1 MADQT
6 LVPRASSPRARHLAA
21 KPVRAGYR
29 PEVQGLRALAV
40 LMVVTY
46 HIWFGRVSGGVDI
59 FLLISAF
66 LMTLSFLKKGDAG
79 LGPGL
84 VKYWLHTF
92 SRLLPAAATALLGT
106 LAATWLFVPQA
117 RWHGILE
124 QSWASIGY
132 FQNWFLAS
140 EAVDYYAND
149 HAGASPLQHFWSL
162 SVQGQIFIL
171 WPLLFAAAALAAKLF
186 RVRFRT
192 VVLVVFGTVFA
203 GSLAFSVWETNT
215 SQGFAYFDTRARLW
229 EFALGTLLAV
239 ALPYIKLPRP
249 AAVAAGWTGLG
260 AMLSAGFVLDVEG
273 QFPGYVALWPL
284 VAAALIIMA
293 GTSGSS
299 FGADRY
305 LSLGPLVK
313 LGGISYA
320 LYLWH
325 WPILVIFM
333 IRTGQE
339 SVGLRD
345 GAAIIALSLILAWA
359 TTALIER
366 PLLRP
371 GFMKKR
377 RGQAV
382 SIFIALCLM
391 AGATAGWQE
400 YNRAEAEAAAAHS
413 RQMAAEAK
421 ARGDVFTIEQKNNP
435 GALSLREAD
444 LPAGTVDAALI
455 PTADMLGAEWGK
467 IGPACEGGMVPVGN
481 EELAKSC
488 QHLPGK
494 EGAKTILAIGNSH
507 TQQWLGAMKPMAEEH
522 GYEVVFLS
530 KGGCSFGIDVPE
542 RDQACNDFNAAAL
555 AYALELAPDVV
566 FTVATAAHPET
577 SQETPAPGLPSATA
591 ALSEA
596 GIKVVGIRDNPRFAF
611 DMFKCIEDSGAES
624 AECTKLKSEKLAEV
638 SPAAELQSQAPG
650 LTLMDLT
657 DQICPKDTCP
667 PVIGNVLVY
676 MDTNHLTT
684 TYTKTTAPVFEARFH
699 AAAGWG
705 A

>member
-1 MADQT
+1 MA
-6 LVPRASSPRARHLAA
+6 PPASTPRARHRAA

-66 LMTLSFLKKGDAG
+66 LMTLSFLKKSDAG
-79 LGPGL
+79 SGLGL
-84 VKYWLHTF
+84 VRYWLHTF
-92 SRLLPAAATALLGT
+92 SRLLPAAVTALLGT
-106 LAATWLFVPQA
+106 LAATWIFVPKA
-117 RWHGILE
+117 RWDGILD
-124 QSWASIGY
+124 QVWASIGY

-171 WPLLFAAAALAAKLF
+171 WPLLFAAAALAAKLL
-186 RVRFRT
+186 RARFRT
-192 VVLVVFGTVFA
+192 VVVIVFGAVFA
-203 GSLAFSVWETNT
+203 GSLAFSVWETST
-215 SQGFAYFDTRARLW
+215 SQGFAYFDTRTRLW

-249 AAVAAGWTGLG
+249 AAVAAGWTGLA

-284 VAAALIIMA
+284 AAAALIIVA
-293 GTSGSS
+293 GTSGSR
-299 FGADRY
+299 FGVDRV
-305 LSLGPLVK
+305 LSLSPLVK

-325 WPILVIFM
+325 WPVLVIFM
-333 IRTGQE
+333 IRTGHE
-339 SVGLRD
+339 SVGLRG
-345 GAAIIALSLILAWA
+345 GAAIIVLSMILAWA

-382 SIFIALCLM
+382 AIAVAVALV
-391 AGATAGWQE
+391 GGTTAGWQE
-400 YNRAEAEAAAAHS
+400 NNRAEAQAAAAQS
-413 RQMAAEAK
+413 RQLAAEAK
-421 ARGDVFTIEQKNNP
+421 SRGDLFTIEQKNNP

-444 LPAGTVDAALI
+444 LPAGSADAALI
-455 PTADMLGAEWGK
+455 PSGEMLGAEWGHV
-467 IGPACEGGMVPVGN
+467 GPSCEGDMVPAGN
-481 EELAKSC
+481 EALAKSC
-488 QHLPGK
+488 QHKAGK
-494 EGAKTILAIGNSH
+494 DGARTILAIGNSH
-507 TQQWLGAMKPMAEEH
+507 TQQWMGALVPMAEEH
-522 GYEVVFLS
+522 GYEVVFVS
-530 KGGCSFGIDVPE
+530 KGGCSFGIDVPG
-542 RDQACNDFNAAAL
+542 RDSECSDFNTAAL
-555 AYALELAPDVV
+555 DYALKLKPDVV

-577 SQETPAPGLPSATA
+577 DQEEPAPGLPAA
-591 ALSEA
+591 VGALSEA
-596 GIKVVGIRDNPRFAF
+596 GINVVGIRDNPRFGF
-611 DMFKCIEDSGAES
+611 DMFKCIEESGADS
-624 AECTKLKSEKLAEV
+624 PECTKLKSEKLAAF
-638 SPAAELQSQAPG
+638 SPAADLKVQAPG
-650 LTLMDLT
+650 LALMDLT
-657 DQICPKDTCP
+657 DQICPAETCP

-684 TYTKTTAPVFEARFH
+684 TYTKTTAPVFDTRFH
-699 AAAGWG
+699 AAAGWDS
-705 A
+705 